1 MKVFIDTNVILDV
14 LCKREKF
21 YNDSL
26 NVLKLCEANIIKGYL
41 SALSITNIIY
51 IMRKELNNEK
61 IYDIINTLSS
71 IFKIVDLTEKDIHCA
86 SILDFDDFEDAV
98 QTAQAQKV
106 RSDYIITRN
115 LNDYINCDVN
125 VITPNNFIN
134 YIVDEK
140 GLS

>member
-14 LCKREKF
+14 LCEREKF

-98 QTAQAQKV
+98 QTAQAHKV

-115 LNDYINCDVN
+115 LNDYINCGVN

-134 YIVDEK
+134 YIVVEK
-140 GLS
+140 GLN

>member
-61 IYDIINTLSS
+61 IYDIINTLSA

-134 YIVDEK
+134 FIVDEK
-140 GLS
+140 GLN